1 MHIKAQRN
9 FHPKILF
16 GPIVNI
22 GYLSRPELE
31 AFNGAFHLVD
41 LESGV
46 DVVRLPGFS
55 LKDYVITQT
64 FGYCNGMICAEVL
77 KKSAKNYF
85 KNRHPLF
92 GNPSTGVYKILPD
105 PTDENPP
112 RNLLVG
118 FGYDSS
124 LDDYKFVRVD
134 HISRNAR
141 IFSVQ
146 SNSWKTVVG
155 ASDKYSVEPI
165 EPMEYSDY
173 NLGSPFGRSI
183 YWLVP
188 SNNMIVGFDLKY
200 EEFSNVPLPCDMQ
213 IDELSLK
220 LVGGTLCIINLCR
233 KNNEVVM
240 WSMSK
245 EEEKGKNS
253 WIKMMAVTISA
264 IEFGFYFK
272 IHPLSYMK
280 DGKILF
286 CLWHYIGNIFTR
298 LFKGNRYM
306 LFFYSCFTS
315 SSLMELAERGVSA
328 WSGGMKY
335 CHPLNFVHVNESVP
349 CLLNGPENHDI
360 ISFHG
365 GSMFEKLIEENAS
378 GEVVS
383 LIGGLRLRKPYLR
396 LMPQKCEV
404 DALRHVR
411 LEAQKMYSFHF

>member
-9 FHPKILF
+9 SHPKILF

-118 FGYDSS
+118 DLGMIPPLTITS
-124 LDDYKFVRVD
+124 L
-134 HISRNAR
+134 
-141 IFSVQ
+141 
-146 SNSWKTVVG
+146 
-155 ASDKYSVEPI
+155 
-165 EPMEYSDY
+165 
-173 NLGSPFGRSI
+173 SI

-220 LVGGTLCIINLCR
+220 LVGG
-233 KNNEVVM
+233 
-240 WSMSK
+240 
-245 EEEKGKNS
+245 
-253 WIKMMAVTISA
+253 
-264 IEFGFYFK
+264 
-272 IHPLSYMK
+272 
-280 DGKILF
+280 
-286 CLWHYIGNIFTR
+286 
-298 LFKGNRYM
+298 YM

-328 WSGGMKY
+328 WSGGMKVY
-335 CHPLNFVHVNESVP
+335 VVLLFLFHELFVD
-349 CLLNGPENHDI
+349 G
-360 ISFHG
+360 
-365 GSMFEKLIEENAS
+365 A
-378 GEVVS
+378 
-383 LIGGLRLRKPYLR
+383 R
-396 LMPQKCEV
+396 
-404 DALRHVR
+404 
-411 LEAQKMYSFHF
+411 